1 MDIYGYMW
9 IYPCI
14 QHMWQLYVQVCN
26 PSHSR
31 NKSSPRNFGFA
42 MAQAAQQRSKTGSIS
57 APLAPE
63 PPFPTV
69 RSGSVRSYSHSWST
83 KMQVL

>member
-1 MDIYGYMW
+1 
-9 IYPCI
+9 
-14 QHMWQLYVQVCN
+14 
-26 PSHSR
+26 
-31 NKSSPRNFGFA
+31 